1 MDIVYLIISD
11 TKYWQ
16 SFNTI
21 QDATLYIDILTIDG
35 YNDWRVPTLT
45 EYQIIQN
52 TFREVCK
59 GNGAITVLEEN
70 INLLLEMKDLSF
82 ENHFVI
88 PVRNKG
94 N

>member
-1 MDIVYLIISD
+1 MIISD
-11 TKYWQ
+11 TKYWK
-16 SFNTI
+16 SFNTL
-21 QDATLYIDILTIDG
+21 QDAILYIDILAIDG
-35 YNDWRVPTLT
+35 YNDWRVPNLT
-45 EYQIIQN
+45 EYQIIQK
-52 TFREVCK
+52 TFWEVCE
-59 GNGAITVLEEN
+59 GNNPNGAITVLEEN

>member
-1 MDIVYLIISD
+1 MIISD
-11 TKYWQ
+11 IKYWK

-21 QDATLYIDILTIDG
+21 EDATLYIDMLIIDE
-35 YNDWRVPTLT
+35 YNHWRVPTLA

-52 TFREVCK
+52 TFWEVSE
-59 GNGAITVLEEN
+59 GNNPTGAIIVLEEN
-70 INLLLEMKDLSF
+70 LDLILRLKDVSF

>member
-1 MDIVYLIISD
+1 MIISD
-11 TKYWQ
+11 IKYWK
-16 SFNTI
+16 SFDNI
-21 QDATLYIDILTIDG
+21 QDAILYIDMLIIDE
-35 YNDWRVPTLT
+35 YNHWRVPTLA

-70 INLLLEMKDLSF
+70 INLLLELKDVSF